1 MERAEDEP
9 AQVGSPDGAPGLQV
23 AREDASLREREAT
36 MRGLHED
43 PLGFQFADREEFP
56 RGAGAPRLRGL

>member
-56 RGAGAPRLRGL
+56 RGAGAPPLREL

>member
-23 AREDASLREREAT
+23 AREEASLREREAT
-36 MRGLHED
+36 MSGFNEY
-43 PLGFQFADREEFP
+43 PLGFQLAEREEFP
-56 RGAGAPRLRGL
+56 RGAGAPPLREL